1 MSSKPK
7 KRDYQASETE
17 KTSASVAMAQYT
29 RFKEKYDPLL
39 QQMRDASTSEDP
51 TNILRG
57 RAAADTAQ
65 ALTANLNL
73 RGARSTTD
81 AADYTQ
87 GYLAQMGGA
96 TAQGKEIQGKLQT
109 NVLSIANQQGA
120 DAASGLAQAARTQT
134 GVELSKLADKQRVK
148 DAKWSAVAGLAG
160 SFVGQGLANR
170 SSGSGGTFFTPV
182 NAAGKP
188 VKGWKERFGYGGL

>member
-7 KRDYQASETE
+7 KSAYKASETE
-17 KTSASVAMAQYT
+17 KASASVAMAQYQ
-29 RFKEKYDPLL
+29 RFKQKYDPLL

-51 TNILRG
+51 TNILRN
-57 RAAADTAQ
+57 RAAADTSQ

-81 AADYTQ
+81 AADYTK
-87 GYLAQMGGA
+87 GYLSQMGGA
-96 TAQGKEIQGKLQT
+96 TTQGKEIQGKLQT

-134 GVELSKLADKQRVK
+134 GVELSRLADKQMVK
-148 DAKWSAVAGLAG
+148 NKKLSAVAGLAG
-160 SFVGQGLANR
+160 SFIGQGLANL
-170 SSGSGGTFFTPV
+170 GTEGGTFFTPGGV
-182 NAAGKP
+182 QNP
-188 VKGWKERFGYGGL
+188 WSLSERARESGLFS